1 MLSHPATAPLAAS
14 VLLLE
19 GNAVEEDLAVAAAA
33 SGLADDALSSA
44 RSASKSLQIIGFTSH
59 TGENCVS

>member
-19 GNAVEEDLAVAAAA
+19 GDAVEEDLAVAAAA
-33 SGLADDALSSA
+33 SGLADDDALSSA

-59 TGENCVS
+59 TGEN